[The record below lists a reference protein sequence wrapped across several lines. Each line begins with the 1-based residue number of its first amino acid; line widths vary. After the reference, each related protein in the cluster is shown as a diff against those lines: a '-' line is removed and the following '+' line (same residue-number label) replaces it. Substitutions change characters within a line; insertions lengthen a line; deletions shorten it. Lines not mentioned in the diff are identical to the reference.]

1 MYALFDKTQHTYQH
15 EHIRY
20 ICIEIVVTELDRWNS
35 PFLKSSKN
43 FENVLILIKFSSKK
57 KRMEKFIWTANS
69 FRQTKCFIVKTK
81 KQLSTVKKT
90 LYQQSRIFQ

>member
-35 PFLKSSKN
+35 PFLKSSKS
-43 FENVLILIKFSSKK
+43 FENVLILIK
-57 KRMEKFIWTANS
+57 
-69 FRQTKCFIVKTK
+69 
-81 KQLSTVKKT
+81 
-90 LYQQSRIFQ
+90 IFG